1 MFKPLRFTLGIVLLS
16 ASLVACTSP
25 EEKAA
30 NYLENAGTLF
40 AEGKL
45 AKAEIEY
52 RNALQINQNLP
63 DAWFGLARIHE
74 RKQDWR
80 KTYAVLS
87 KIHELAPGHV
97 DGRIMLGQ
105 FLLATNQID
114 KALNDAKEILE
125 MVPDDARSHSLM
137 AAVHFRLENLKGAQA
152 EVDKALAIDP
162 GNSEALLVRAR
173 VLITEKKYDQ
183 AFQALDKA
191 IETDP
196 DNVSMYLMKIQAY
209 QEMGDKKSV
218 VGVFLELVEH
228 FPDNLAFKTALARQ
242 YINAKEFDNAER
254 VLEQMVEAA
263 PANVDEKLRLVGFK
277 IRHRSSEDAIAL
289 LQTYIDYDKK
299 EYRYRFS
306 LGEVYEMNG
315 QFDQAASIYRGII
328 ADDELQA
335 NGLEARNKIALIE
348 LRAGNRDKA
357 ATFVSEVLAQDKN
370 NENSLL
376 LQASLELA
384 DQKYDEAVV
393 SMRTVL
399 RDNPDSIK
407 ALGLLGQAY
416 EAMGSAELAVESY
429 TRAFQLDPGIPNIA
443 NQLAK
448 SLVRQR
454 KLSQAD
460 ELLQESI
467 SRGNRSVETIK
478 LMAQVKISL
487 GEWDKAEQLAKRLQ
501 QIEGQEALSQHVLG
515 IVYQGKQEQEA
526 SIEAFKREHELAPAS
541 AQPIVALVRNY
552 VRNGKVADAKRFLN
566 AVISVHTDNTTAHL
580 LLGQLSLY
588 ENDSAGAIGHFDR
601 VIEINPK
608 LDAGYQGLMSTYM
621 RDNELEK
628 AEMIGI
634 QGLSAM
640 PGRPILVM
648 NLASIYEKQRNFS
661 KAIETYESLLEK
673 NPDLIVAKN
682 NLASLLTDY
691 GGDQASLDK
700 ARSIAKD
707 LRDSPIPQFRDTYAW
722 VTVKSGA
729 RFEEAVAILKG
740 IVKENDE
747 VDVYSYHLG
756 EAYRK
761 KGDSE
766 NAIAY
771 LNKALELARPD
782 SDIAQKAKHSLQQ
795 LNQ

>member
-1 MFKPLRFTLGIVLLS
+1 MFKPLRLTLGIVLLS

-30 NYLENAGTLF
+30 NHLENAKSLF

-45 AKAEIEY
+45 TKAEIEY
-52 RNALQINQNLP
+52 KNALQINQNLP
-63 DAWFGLARIHE
+63 AALFGLARIHE

-87 KIHELAPGHV
+87 KIREIAPGHV
-97 DGRIMLGQ
+97 NGRIMLGQ
-105 FLLATNQID
+105 FLLAANQID
-114 KALNDAKEILE
+114 QALNDAKEILE
-125 MVPDDARSHSLM
+125 MAPDDARSHSLM
-137 AAVHFRLENLKGAQA
+137 ATVHFRLENLKGAQ
-152 EVDKALAIDP
+152 EEFEKALAIDP
-162 GNSEALLVRAR
+162 GNIEALLVNAR
-173 VLITEKKYDQ
+173 VLITEKKYKQ
-183 AFQALDKA
+183 AFQILDKA

-209 QEMGDKKSV
+209 QEKGDKKGV
-218 VGVFLELVEH
+218 EGVFLELVEH
-228 FPDNLAFKTALARQ
+228 FPDNPAFKIELARQ
-242 YINAKEFDNAER
+242 YIKANDIESAER
-254 VLEQMVEAA
+254 MLEQIIEAD

-277 IRHRSSEDAIAL
+277 NRHRSTDDAIAL

-306 LGEVYEMNG
+306 LGEIYEING
-315 QFDQAASIYRGII
+315 QFDKAASIYRGII
-328 ADDELQA
+328 TDDELKA

-384 DQKYDEAVV
+384 DQNYDEAVV
-393 SMRTVL
+393 RMRTVL

-407 ALGLLGQAY
+407 ALALLGQAY
-416 EAMGSAELAVESY
+416 EAMGSVELAVESY
-429 TRAFQLDPGIPNIA
+429 TRAFQLDPGTPNIA

-454 KLSQAD
+454 KFSKAD
-460 ELLQESI
+460 EFLQESI

-478 LMAQVKISL
+478 LMAQIKLSL
-487 GEWDKAEQLAKRLQ
+487 GEWDNAEQLANQLQ
-501 QIEGQEALSQHVLG
+501 EIEGQEALSQQVLG
-515 IVYQGKQEQEA
+515 VVYQGKQEQEA
-526 SIEAFKREHELAPAS
+526 SIEAFKRAHELAPAS

-552 VRNGKVADAKRFLN
+552 VSSGKVTDAKRFLN

-588 ENDSAGAIGHFDR
+588 ENDSSGAIAHFER

-608 LDAGYQGLMSTYM
+608 LDAGYSGLMSTYM

-628 AEMIGI
+628 AEMVGN
-634 QGLSAM
+634 QGLSAI
-640 PGRPILVM
+640 PGRPQLVM
-648 NLASIYEKQRNFS
+648 ILASIYEKQRNYG

-700 ARSIAKD
+700 ARGIAKD

-729 RFEEAVAILKG
+729 SFEEAVAILKG

-756 EAYRK
+756 EAYRQ
-761 KGDSE
+761 KGDAKTE
-766 NAIAY
+766 TAY